1 MLEEPKKFHNL
12 LVYRKAL
19 EIFKV
24 SRAIACS
31 LSESKN
37 IFEMETSTELSHR
50 FAGQLVTQ
58 SLRLAPDLAVV
69 QNASCHDS
77 RLKGAKRIR
86 KASRKLLTKCK
97 KLEFLGVREKEFL
110 DLLKSEI
117 LQFEQLFAEW
127 FYNHQLNKDA

>member
-19 EIFKV
+19 EIFRV

-37 IFEMETSTELSHR
+37 IFELETSTEVSHR

-58 SLRLAPDLAVV
+58 SLRLAPQLAIV
-69 QNASCHDS
+69 QNAACRDS
-77 RLKGAKRIR
+77 RIKGAQRIQ
-86 KASRKLLTKCK
+86 KASRKLLAKCR
-97 KLEFLGVREKEFL
+97 KLEFHGVREKEFL
-110 DLLKSEI
+110 DLLKAEI
-117 LQFEQLFAEW
+117 LHFEQLFAEW
-127 FYNHQLNKDA
+127 FYNHQLNKDI